1 MVIDNAMFLAYWQT
15 DPSKS
20 PIQGNDPR
28 KQLHRI
34 LLRIDRSPLK
44 HEHEWEIVDERGL
57 RGTKIII
64 PWSELVERSTV
75 GKIISSSLNGGRLSH
90 ATDKR
95 LTAL

>member
-57 RGTKIII
+57 RGTKI
-64 PWSELVERSTV
+64 SE
-75 GKIISSSLNGGRLSH
+75 
-90 ATDKR
+90 
-95 LTAL
+95 